1 VPSWAP
7 CHIPGLGVKP
17 GEGSWTQI
25 LTILLCSG
33 EKVAEHFR
41 ALEHTWCSSS
51 KFKVGAQSSKQELG
65 GIKAACPTL
74 IEKKKNLV

>member
-1 VPSWAP
+1 
-7 CHIPGLGVKP
+7 
-17 GEGSWTQI
+17 
-25 LTILLCSG
+25 
-33 EKVAEHFR
+33 VAEHFR